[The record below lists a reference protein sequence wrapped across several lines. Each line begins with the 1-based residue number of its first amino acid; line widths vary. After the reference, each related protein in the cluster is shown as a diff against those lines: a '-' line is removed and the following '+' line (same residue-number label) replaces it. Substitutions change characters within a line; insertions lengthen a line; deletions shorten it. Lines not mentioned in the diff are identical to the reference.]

1 MLVKALP
8 LLKPAQKSVGAGA
21 NLGGKRE
28 LVALVLD
35 RTVHPC
41 GAVVV

>member
-8 LLKPAQKSVGAGA
+8 PLKPALKSAAADA

-28 LVALVLD
+28 RVALVLAQ
-35 RTVHPC
+35 TVHPC